1 MTFELTVVG
10 MKYQG
15 FDLFA
20 LKKLNL
26 KDGTFL
32 HERNNPHDPNAIA
45 FFCNAKK
52 IGYVQKDQT
61 KDFDQ
66 FQKTIKS
73 FSIVPVKV
81 QAGAISLRLI
91 ESEQTQNNHY
101 DIGNSSIQSNTR
113 GIYCI
118 EVQKN
123 GIKHYYV
130 GQSQDIPKRIQKHI
144 YDLNKGLHP
153 NNAFQSAWQNKSNVR
168 VKLLEKIREQSSIY
182 QTQILLGERERHWI
196 KQYANKGSSLNLEVG
211 GVERTKASVEDF
223 TNLYNRL
230 IQILDGESSENRKEI
245 KELRKYLSDRFGTDP
260 YTTPKLRDRYFR
272 SMLQSAI
279 SSARQNLI
287 NNGQTV
293 TVNKIDNLL
302 ERNKTLRHHKSLAKT
317 YFEEQSTRRK
327 RFRDDYDWRDLKHE
341 TFFKLL
347 EMYSVPLD

>member
-1 MTFELTVVG
+1 M
-10 MKYQG
+10 
-15 FDLFA
+15 
-20 LKKLNL
+20 
-26 KDGTFL
+26 
-32 HERNNPHDPNAIA
+32 
-45 FFCNAKK
+45 
-52 IGYVQKDQT
+52 
-61 KDFDQ
+61 
-66 FQKTIKS
+66 
-73 FSIVPVKV
+73 
-81 QAGAISLRLI
+81 
-91 ESEQTQNNHY
+91 
-101 DIGNSSIQSNTR
+101 
-113 GIYCI
+113 
-118 EVQKN
+118 
-123 GIKHYYV
+123 
-130 GQSQDIPKRIQKHI
+130 
-144 YDLNKGLHP
+144 
-153 NNAFQSAWQNKSNVR
+153 
-168 VKLLEKIREQSSIY
+168 
-182 QTQILLGERERHWI
+182 LGERERHWI

-230 IQILDGESSENRKEI
+230 IQILDGESSQNRKEI
-245 KELRKYLSDRFGTDP
+245 RELRKYLSDRFGTDP